1 MKIVEWPEAVRR
13 FFCCN
18 VAQKNVHSTTKTS
31 FVMKHIACIFVAI
44 FCCFSMASAQVYE
57 TVEEVVPVLKQQT
70 FYLNSTT
77 RIGGKPRNAI
87 KVTLPEN
94 TLEWYYM
101 FTTSKRENSGANL
114 ELAKQVTDFV
124 AKGLLGTNVVG
135 IATSAVYRMVRP
147 TGAGVVDVYV
157 TDPAGRDQFFETSWN
172 VYKFDQPEI
181 IIEDGSRENVRD
193 ATLVI
198 KSPKAREAY
207 LCFKNPSSIEGIYV
221 TLEAVALVPRQAYVD
236 EWSAARKDELFQFC
250 ADALRYQ
257 PEAVPEVCDC
267 FRSKVVSR
275 FKPSE
280 VRAMSNQERN
290 VLSGGF
296 LEECLVLTGH
306 EDLRDKERTKNLE
319 TEIQGLEAVK
329 DYPTLVLRYRELL
342 ELGEDNEEV
351 FYGLS
356 RNLLLTEQFAEAKS
370 TITKGLSLH
379 PKETALWLNLAH
391 YNLLTGNLA
400 EAKDIYAQY
409 RGERVARKL
418 RWEEAVAEDFE
429 ALERQGMS
437 HDAFLKI
444 RELLGME

>member
-1 MKIVEWPEAVRR
+1 
-13 FFCCN
+13 
-18 VAQKNVHSTTKTS
+18 
-31 FVMKHIACIFVAI
+31 
-44 FCCFSMASAQVYE
+44 
-57 TVEEVVPVLKQQT
+57 VLKQQT

-94 TLEWYYM
+94 TAEWYYM

-147 TGAGVVDVYV
+147 TGAGVVDVYL
-157 TDPAGRDQFFETSWN
+157 TDAEGRDQFFETSWN
-172 VYKFDQPEI
+172 VYKFEQPEV

-198 KSPKAREAY
+198 QSPKSREAY

-236 EWSAARKDELFQFC
+236 EWSAARKDEVFQFC

-267 FRSKVVSR
+267 FRGKVVSR
-275 FKPSE
+275 YKPSE
-280 VRAMSNQERN
+280 VRELSNQERD
-290 VLSGGF
+290 VLSDGF

-306 EDLRDKERTKNLE
+306 EDLRDKDRIKNLE

-329 DYPTLVLRYRELL
+329 DYPTLALRYEELL
-342 ELGEDNEEV
+342 ELGEDSENV

-356 RNLLLTEQFAEAKS
+356 RNLLLTRQFTEAKT

-379 PKETALWLNLAH
+379 PKATALWLNLAH
-391 YNLLTGNLA
+391 YHLLTGNLA
-400 EAKDIYAQY
+400 EAKDIYEQY
-409 RGERVARKL
+409 RGERVARRL
-418 RWEEAVAEDFE
+418 RWEDAVAEDFE
-429 ALERQGMS
+429 ALARQGLEN
-437 HDAFLKI
+437 DDFGEIKK
-444 RELLGME
+444 LLGME